1 MNRWIVLV
9 AALAV
14 GLAGCSKKT
23 TTASAPAPVAGEKA
37 RASAMLAYSHQIDVQ
52 MPIADIP
59 ARIEAVRAACLNNSH
74 GTCNILT
81 LDQHSA
87 GGSISVRVVPEG
99 VQPLSALALQG
110 GKVTTRRTS
119 AEDISTAVNDTRH
132 ERAELE
138 AYGKHLDEIASRKD
152 LSVSDLIAVS
162 KEQAAV
168 AEKRQGLE
176 ATAANHQQRLDTNVL
191 RITFNDPHVRTGG
204 PAFGDI
210 GSDMVNSAIE
220 GTTGALQ
227 LAAESLPYI
236 VIAFPLALLWWLAW
250 RKVTRRWRKP

>member
-1 MNRWIVLV
+1 MNRWIVMV
-9 AALAV
+9 AAVAV

-23 TTASAPAPVAGEKA
+23 TVAGAPSVAGEKG

-59 ARIEAVRAACLNNSH
+59 ARIEAVRAACLDGSH
-74 GTCNILT
+74 GTCNILA
-81 LDQHSA
+81 LDQQSA
-87 GGSISVRVVPEG
+87 GGSIAVRVVPEG
-99 VQPLSALALQG
+99 VQPLSALAVQG

-119 AEDISTAVNDTRH
+119 AEDISTAVNDTRR

-138 AYGKHLDEIASRKD
+138 AYGKHLDEIASRTD
-152 LSVSDLIAVS
+152 LAVSDLIAVS

-168 AEKRQGLE
+168 AEKRRGLE
-176 ATAANHQQRLDTNVL
+176 ATAAYQQLRLDTNVL
-191 RITFNDPHVRTGG
+191 RISFNDPHVRPGG

-210 GSDMVNSAIE
+210 GSGMVDGAIE
-220 GTTGALQ
+220 GTRGALQ
-227 LAAESLPYI
+227 MAAEGLPYI